1 MEVIGF
7 TPEEISIIFELL
19 SAILNVGNA
28 TLTSFSLPDGT
39 DACRL
44 ETNNSKNWIN

>member
-7 TPEEISIIFELL
+7 TPEEISIILELL

-28 TLTSFSLPDGT
+28 VLTKCSLPDGT
-39 DACRL
+39 DACQL
-44 ETNNSKNWIN
+44 ERNNCKYR